1 MFWLGIFSFIFIL
14 GVIIAFM
21 FFILKMFS
29 QLRSDLNQRLQETSQ
44 TLQNTQK
51 TFDEKLDVF
60 GKIQIGLGHLEEISR
75 QAVEKLREIS
85 SLQELLRAPKFRGEV
100 GETLLENIL
109 AQVLPKEYFDAPYK
123 FKDGNMVDAV
133 IKISKNL
140 VPVDAKFPLEN
151 FKKMI
156 NASSQEDKNLFK
168 KAFIRDV
175 KDRID
180 EIASKYILTDEGTFD
195 FALMYIPAESVYSEI
210 NKDEGISAYA
220 RSKKIIAVSPNT
232 FYAYLVA
239 ICHGLR
245 GLNIEKNVQRIV
257 ADLGRLQVDLNKF
270 KEVFQI
276 MGNHISDA
284 KKRYDDAQRRLEQFT
299 DKFIATQQTKAIESQ
314 SSMEGRDEFKE

>member
-1 MFWLGIFSFIFIL
+1 MFWLGVISFILIL
-14 GVIIAFM
+14 GVIVAFM
-21 FFILKMFS
+21 FFILKMFN
-29 QLRSDLNQRLQETSQ
+29 QLRSDLNQRLNEASQ

-60 GKIQIGLGHLEEISR
+60 GKVQIGLGHLEEKFH
-75 QAVEKLREIS
+75 QVMEKLKEIS
-85 SLQELLRAPKFRGEV
+85 SFQELLRAPKFRGEV

-123 FKDGNMVDAV
+123 FKDGSMVDAV

-140 VPVDAKFPLEN
+140 VPIDAKFPLEN
-151 FKKMI
+151 FKRMSDT
-156 NASSQEDKNLFK
+156 NSQEDKNLFR

-175 KDRID
+175 KNRID

-195 FALMYIPAESVYSEI
+195 FALMYIPAETIYSEI
-210 NKDEGISAYA
+210 SREEEISSYA
-220 RSKKIIAVSPNT
+220 RSKKVIAVSPNT
-232 FYAYLVA
+232 FYAYLMA

-245 GLNIEKNVQRIV
+245 GLNIEKNVQKIV

-276 MGNHISDA
+276 LGDHISDA
-284 KKRYDDAQRRLEQFT
+284 KKRFDDAQRKLEQFT
-299 DKFIATQQTKAIESQ
+299 DKFITTQQTKVIES
-314 SSMEGRDEFKE
+314 KE